1 MLSHR
6 QLEKIE
12 YIHIYKPKHTLDNL
26 SKSLLGKIKK
36 HISKTEYKDCKHAL
50 SYVTNMHG

>member
-12 YIHIYKPKHTLDNL
+12 YIHIYKAKHTLDNL
-26 SKSLLGKIKK
+26 SKSLLGK
-36 HISKTEYKDCKHAL
+36 
-50 SYVTNMHG
+50 N